1 MIRTLFLLIVFAI
14 ANISYAFP
22 IKNLKINDKID
33 LSEFES
39 LDKPIEKA
47 AGIKDK
53 KMVLVWD
60 SNKQISIDILTKFL
74 KICDE
79 KDIVCFA
86 VEVSGKNANE
96 IAGIKFE
103 NTKNIYFVKF
113 KGDILVD
120 WGLFTLP
127 VTIFLNEE
135 NMIIDALGYQ
145 GQYVAKVGRYIDYL
159 RGKITKEEYEQFQ
172 SNNKVVTKRSELPK
186 INFVKR
192 LIEDGQ
198 KDDAE
203 RRLAEIE
210 VDGLN
215 QLEKLKLSEVYIML
229 GKYDDANK
237 MLNTIAFNMNAKF
250 YIAYAQYLSGKY
262 NESLDILKNI
272 ENIFPS
278 KGKLYYLLA
287 KNYAK
292 LGNYEK
298 ASEYYEKACEKNI
311 FD

>member
-96 IAGIKFE
+96 IA
-103 NTKNIYFVKF
+103 
-113 KGDILVD
+113 
-120 WGLFTLP
+120 
-127 VTIFLNEE
+127 
-135 NMIIDALGYQ
+135 
-145 GQYVAKVGRYIDYL
+145 
-159 RGKITKEEYEQFQ
+159 
-172 SNNKVVTKRSELPK
+172 
-186 INFVKR
+186 
-192 LIEDGQ
+192 
-198 KDDAE
+198 
-203 RRLAEIE
+203 
-210 VDGLN
+210 
-215 QLEKLKLSEVYIML
+215 
-229 GKYDDANK
+229 
-237 MLNTIAFNMNAKF
+237 
-250 YIAYAQYLSGKY
+250 
-262 NESLDILKNI
+262 
-272 ENIFPS
+272 
-278 KGKLYYLLA
+278 
-287 KNYAK
+287 
-292 LGNYEK
+292 
-298 ASEYYEKACEKNI
+298 
-311 FD
+311 